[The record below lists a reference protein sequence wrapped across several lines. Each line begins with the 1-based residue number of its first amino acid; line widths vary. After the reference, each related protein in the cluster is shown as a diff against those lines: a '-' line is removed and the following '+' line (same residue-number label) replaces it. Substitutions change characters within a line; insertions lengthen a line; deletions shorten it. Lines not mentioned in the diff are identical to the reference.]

1 MTTTNDTELQ
11 VLSAIVGA
19 PVVAFE
25 RAGWG
30 FENRTDVVTLADGR
44 RLVVQRLNR
53 RVQARRSLRLAQTLP
68 DRLAPFG
75 IRLPRQLAASAAAD
89 PPYAVR
95 EHLSGASAAA
105 FMGDA
110 AGAVA
115 VASAM
120 GALLPQLQQVLATG
134 LRLPSSWADA
144 PRLEQQARRQL
155 NRCRGMFDEAT
166 RRELAKT
173 IDEVR
178 GYFTGRWACFAHG
191 DFCPVNALV
200 ETTDV
205 RRTTT
210 GHQPPLPHG
219 SGQATTGSEEQEP
232 SYYRLRA
239 TDRSRDTQPS
249 RGYPARNTQHR
260 SLRVVGLLDVDYARV
275 ADPLFDAA
283 WWGWVVRYHHPERW
297 IVAWPEL
304 LRAAAIAVDQAMLG
318 RVRVLQR
325 LRCLE
330 AVDDARR
337 ASADAAIMWARRLHE
352 TLAWEDVL

>member
-11 VLSAIVGA
+11 VLSTIIGA
-19 PVVAFE
+19 PIIAFE

-30 FENRTDVVTLADGR
+30 FENRTDIVTLADGR
-44 RLVVQRLNR
+44 RLVVQRLTR
-53 RVQARRSLRLAQTLP
+53 RAQARRSLRLAQSLP
-68 DRLAPFG
+68 DQLASIG
-75 IRLPRQLAASAAAD
+75 VRLPRQLAADATAD

-95 EHLSGASAAA
+95 EYLSGATAAA

-120 GALLPQLQQVLATG
+120 GALLPRLQRAPTTG
-134 LRLPSSWADA
+134 LRLPGGWADMSQ
-144 PRLEQQARRQL
+144 LEQQARRRL
-155 NRCRGMFDEAT
+155 DHCRGMFDEAT
-166 RRELAKT
+166 RRELART

-178 GYFTGRWACFAHG
+178 GRFAGRPACFAHG

-200 ETTDV
+200 ETTDH
-205 RRTTT
+205 R
-210 GHQPPLPHG
+210 PPLRHG
-219 SGQATTGSEEQEP
+219 GSRARRGAGQATTDSENREP
-232 SYYRLRA
+232 SDYGLR
-239 TDRSRDTQPS
+239 TDHAPRITHH
-249 RGYPARNTQHR
+249 AALH
-260 SLRVVGLLDVDYARV
+260 VVGLLDVDYARV
-275 ADPLFDAA
+275 ADPLLDAA
-283 WWGWVVRYHHPERW
+283 WWGWVVRYHHPKRW

-304 LRAAAIAVDQAMLG
+304 LRTTGISVDQAMMG

-337 ASADAAIMWARRLHE
+337 AGADAAVMWARRLQE
-352 TLAWEDVL
+352 TLGWEDML